1 MAGYGALSDV
11 YEWLMPEG
19 KLTPA
24 GSAAT
29 FNGLVEQLPPQARVL
44 DCACGTGQ
52 LAVGLAA
59 LGLDVVATD
68 ASAGMVRRTQQL
80 AVQHGVPL
88 PTLRARWDELP
99 DRLDESSP
107 FDLIFCVGNSLAHAE
122 GASARSDALTAMSRL
137 LGRDGRLVVTSRT
150 WELVR
155 ARGSRLDVADR
166 LVRRQSRDAVVV
178 YNWQIE
184 QRWDEEHHLEIAVAQ
199 VASDGSVLTH
209 CERLSCWPFRQEE
222 LVSQLQAVGLAVES
236 STFDP
241 GAENYTVVAIKAGVP
256 TAV

>member
-19 KLTPA
+19 KLTPE
-24 GSAAT
+24 GSVAT
-29 FNGLVEQLPPQARVL
+29 FKDLVEQLPPKARVL

-59 LGLDVVATD
+59 LGFDVVATD
-68 ASAGMVRRTQQL
+68 ASAGMVRRTEQL
-80 AVQHGVPL
+80 AEQHGVPL
-88 PTLRARWDELP
+88 RTLRVRWDELLS
-99 DRLDESSP
+99 RLDESSP

-209 CERLSCWPFRQEE
+209 SERLSCWPFRQEE
-222 LVSQLQAVGLAVES
+222 LVSQLQAVGLAVDS
-236 STFDP
+236 NTFDP
-241 GAENYTVVAIKAGVP
+241 DAENYTVVAVKAGAP
-256 TAV
+256 AAV

>member
-1 MAGYGALSDV
+1 
-11 YEWLMPEG
+11 
-19 KLTPA
+19 
-24 GSAAT
+24 
-29 FNGLVEQLPPQARVL
+29 
-44 DCACGTGQ
+44 
-52 LAVGLAA
+52 
-59 LGLDVVATD
+59 
-68 ASAGMVRRTQQL
+68 MVRRTQQL
-80 AVQHGVPL
+80 AEQHGVPL
-88 PTLRARWDELP
+88 RMLRVRWDELP
-99 DRLDESSP
+99 NRLDESSP

-199 VASDGSVLTH
+199 VASDGSILTH
-209 CERLSCWPFRQEE
+209 SERLSCWPFRQEE

-236 STFDP
+236 NTFDP
-241 GAENYTVVAIKAGVP
+241 GAENYTVVAIKADVP
-256 TAV
+256 AAV